1 VGRGGVTHGGASR
14 ERSWADDRAEEVP
27 QREPP
32 KRPGE
37 ESRQSEPPNGAVAG
51 PRKVGPRGSS
61 SDGGEAGGGAKVE
74 KVRHLGCVD
83 GFARAGRL
91 AGVGNSVTLP
101 LGKG

>member
-1 VGRGGVTHGGASR
+1 VARGGASR
-14 ERSWADDRAEEVP
+14 ERSRAGDGAEEVP
-27 QREPP
+27 QREPSKRAA
-32 KRPGE
+32 KRP
-37 ESRQSEPPNGAVAG
+37 
-51 PRKVGPRGSS
+51 RKGGPRGSS
-61 SDGGEAGGGAKVE
+61 GGEGEAGGGAKVE